1 MKAEASSSSQTT
13 QIADYARRR
22 LSELLVIEGA
32 NAPGTRPWFVLG
44 RRDEIETILATALA
58 DNGEAAARARVI
70 EAEESGSERSSMS

>member
-1 MKAEASSSSQTT
+1 MKAEASPFSQTT

-44 RRDEIETILATALA
+44 LRDEIETILATALA